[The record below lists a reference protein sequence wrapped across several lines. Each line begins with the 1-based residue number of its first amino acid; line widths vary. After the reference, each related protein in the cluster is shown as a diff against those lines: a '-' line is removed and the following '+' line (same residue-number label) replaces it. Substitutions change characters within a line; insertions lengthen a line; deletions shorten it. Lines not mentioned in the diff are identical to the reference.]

1 VAVKDGF
8 DALLDTP
15 SKDADAP
22 ALRDGFDGRQVAD
35 RRDAHRGRQVADRRD
50 AHRRRIDELAD
61 GEGNVLDEVIPHPLV
76 GRWPARDAA
85 G

>member
-1 VAVKDGF
+1 VAEPDMSGVKSAAAVKDGF

-22 ALRDGFDGRQVAD
+22 ALRDGFD
-35 RRDAHRGRQVADRRD
+35 GRQVADRRD